1 MFAAFLFPVND
12 YLMRAAAL
20 ANDIKPPL
28 ALDRERLAALAFAP
42 RVKLSAMR
50 TNLGFTNYHSTL
62 KIKTPINIA
71 ASEPFMT
78 AK

>member
-28 ALDRERLAALAFAP
+28 ALYLERFAALAFVSS
-42 RVKLSAMR
+42 VKTCAMR
-50 TNLGFTNYHSTL
+50 TNITFTNYHSTL